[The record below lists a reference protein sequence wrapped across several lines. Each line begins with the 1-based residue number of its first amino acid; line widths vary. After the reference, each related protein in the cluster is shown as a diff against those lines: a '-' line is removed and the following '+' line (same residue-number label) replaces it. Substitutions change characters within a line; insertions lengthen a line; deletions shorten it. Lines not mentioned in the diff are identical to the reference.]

1 MGLNSKQIDM
11 LLKMIRDTE
20 DVELTCPEC
29 LAEMDKFAQ
38 RTLDEEPLDKMLEL
52 VRAHLAACPACHS
65 EFQLIL
71 DTLKA
76 IEEG

>member
-1 MGLNSKQIDM
+1 MGLNNNQIEM
-11 LLKMIRDTE
+11 LLKMIRDTQE
-20 DVELTCPEC
+20 VELTCPEC
-29 LAEMDKFAQ
+29 LKEMDKYAQ
-38 RTLDEEPLDKMLEL
+38 RTLDEEPLDSMLER
-52 VRAHLAACPACHS
+52 VREHLAACPACHS

>member
-1 MGLNSKQIDM
+1 MGLNAKQIEM
-11 LLKMIRDTE
+11 LLKMIRDTK

-29 LAEMDKFAQ
+29 LAEMDRYAQ
-38 RTLDEEPLDKMLEL
+38 STLDEEPLDRILEL
-52 VRAHLAACPACHS
+52 VREHLAACPACES

-76 IEEG
+76 IEEE